1 MNDNCRCSILLIL
14 ITNELRFKRQ
24 KEKFAKCLHLSKC
37 SYLTYLTFV
46 CSIFGENAEICCDC
60 RICFSLAKVRFIC
73 DNVANYFSKVVDSI
87 TSLGLV
93 IKVGR
98 QIKGRKRNVRSFLI
112 PLT

>member
-1 MNDNCRCSILLIL
+1 M
-14 ITNELRFKRQ
+14 
-24 KEKFAKCLHLSKC
+24 FARNSEDAK
-37 SYLTYLTFV
+37 
-46 CSIFGENAEICCDC
+46 ICCDC
-60 RICFSLAKVRFIC
+60 RICFLLAKIRFIC
-73 DNVANYFSKVVDSI
+73 DNVANYFSKVMDDA